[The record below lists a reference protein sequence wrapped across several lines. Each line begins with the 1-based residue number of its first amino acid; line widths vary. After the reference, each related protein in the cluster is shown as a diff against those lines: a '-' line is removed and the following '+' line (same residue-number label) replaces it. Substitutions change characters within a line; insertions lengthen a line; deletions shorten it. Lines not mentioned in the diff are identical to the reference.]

1 MKRWTLAFLMIFT
14 LQGAV
19 QAIGQTV
26 SESVTDAGYIDWSD
40 QVVRAKGIAV
50 PGGVGGR
57 AGQIR
62 AAELDALRQILETV
76 KGMRLSSETL
86 VENYMLTSDV
96 VRTRVQGVARNF
108 KRVGDPVY
116 MDDGSIEVTVEMV
129 LTGSGH
135 LYDAVLPQQMGGA
148 QPVYTSPPSNFGDG
162 SAYTGLI
169 IDARELGVRPAITP
183 EVVSESGDVVYGA
196 KVVDRQWA
204 IQNGMVGYAK
214 TLGGA
219 RANDRVGANPIVIQ
233 AVSATGANRTDVVI
247 DDLQAR
253 ILHGIAKHY
262 TFLNQGRV
270 IFLVD

>member
-1 MKRWTLAFLMIFT
+1 MKRWTLTLLVLFA

-19 QAIGQTV
+19 QAVGQTV
-26 SESVTDAGYIDWSD
+26 SESVTGAGTIDWSD
-40 QVVRAKGIAV
+40 QLVRAKGIAV

-76 KGMRLSSETL
+76 KGMRLSSETT

-96 VRTRVQGVARNF
+96 IRTRVNGVARNF
-108 KRVGDPVY
+108 QRVGDPVY
-116 MDDGSIEVTVEMV
+116 LDDGSIEVTVEMA
-129 LTGSGH
+129 LTGTGH
-135 LYDAVLPQQMGGA
+135 FYDVVLPQRMGGA
-148 QPVYTSPPSNFGDG
+148 QPVYQKPPSNFGDG

-169 IDARELGVRPAITP
+169 VDARGLGVRPAITP
-183 EVVSESGDVVYGA
+183 QILSESGDVVYGSDI
-196 KVVDRQWA
+196 VDRDWA

-214 TLGGA
+214 SLENA
-219 RANDRVGANPIVIQ
+219 RENDRVGANPIVIK
-233 AVSATGANRTDVVI
+233 AENATGANRTDVVI